1 MRQPLLCLSLVAA
14 LLFPGCN
21 GDADLS
27 KSGED
32 VRKDAA
38 KMSDSELETRMKEL
52 EAKGDALQKS
62 VGDKEPSEDQMK
74 EMTKIM
80 EVMGIYATELA
91 KRKMNK

>member
-1 MRQPLLCLSLVAA
+1 MRQPLLALSLVAA
-14 LLFPGCN
+14 LLFSGCN

-27 KSGED
+27 KSGDD
-32 VRKDAA
+32 VRKDAS

-62 VGDKEPSEDQMK
+62 VGDKEPSESQMK

-91 KRKMNK
+91 KRKMGK